1 MKLMAGIR
9 RFIFYILVA
18 ALTQVFLLSCVRNT
32 LDETELIR
40 LSVSAFDHQTR
51 TCMSGGHTEWVEGDV
66 IWVFSEEGTQKMSS
80 TCEEAGASFKFVV
93 DEWPA
98 GEIPEYAVYAGSAST
113 LPAPSMSSSG
123 ITLNLN
129 CNQEITHRSSFGKDV
144 NVSMGRLVKAGAS
157 EYSVSMKNICGLLC
171 FSFSKYDDIMSV
183 MFEDLNGADMA
194 GLLSVTLNEDGNPVA
209 ETVDGAG
216 ERYLKVSAD
225 GNTESLGNTGGE
237 LPKGIQYYACILPG
251 TYRMSVTIT
260 RRTGEK
266 LVLKARSDIEVLRNG
281 CVSFGDIDAA
291 AKELWEVSHEDFSLA
306 DKWVNT
312 ADLIDFSRVG
322 YHWGDESPA
331 IVPVG
336 VTLEPGAGD
345 MTEEIQNAIDGTAP
359 GYAVLLKEGT
369 YEVAGQL
376 LMKGGVVLRGEG
388 PDRTVILAKGN
399 SRYEDPSLPEN
410 ERVDRSLITMG
421 QTVKRKYSAESAVVE
436 DARVGQ
442 FYVRVADPGKFKAGD
457 EVAVCRPG
465 TYQWLSDLHMTE
477 IPQNAEGKVNQ
488 WHNETYYSNY
498 TQHWSRK
505 VMKVSGDC
513 VWLDN
518 PLVMEL
524 TGSYGEENLGIL
536 YHVSCS
542 RVSECGIEDLCL
554 ISSFNP
560 NVKEMK
566 DGNVYYTDEDHCWT
580 AVTIKAAE
588 HCWVRNVTARNF
600 AYCAVN
606 LIDGA
611 RYITVSNCRSEAPVS
626 KITGSRRYAFHNYKG
641 EMSIFTDCIADWDRH
656 GFVTGVMTPGPNVF
670 HNCEMTN
677 AISDMGP
684 HQRWASGVLYDYC
697 RTDGILAVQ
706 DRDNWGTGQGWA
718 GVNFVFWNCKASA
731 LVCQS
736 PWVTGLNW
744 CIGCVGEKMNSS
756 RDYETLGE
764 RPGGEWRSHGVHID
778 PMSLYDAQI
787 QMRINDG
794 VKLK

>member
-1 MKLMAGIR
+1 MAGIR

-376 LMKGGVVLRGEG
+376 LMKSGVVLRGEG

-542 RVSECGIEDLCL
+542 RVSEWGIEDLCL

>member
-1 MKLMAGIR
+1 MAGIR

>member
-1 MKLMAGIR
+1 MAGIR

-376 LMKGGVVLRGEG
+376 LMKSGVVLRGEG

>member
-1 MKLMAGIR
+1 MAGIR

-336 VTLEPGAGD
+336 VTLGPGAGD

-376 LMKGGVVLRGEG
+376 LMKSGVVLRGEG